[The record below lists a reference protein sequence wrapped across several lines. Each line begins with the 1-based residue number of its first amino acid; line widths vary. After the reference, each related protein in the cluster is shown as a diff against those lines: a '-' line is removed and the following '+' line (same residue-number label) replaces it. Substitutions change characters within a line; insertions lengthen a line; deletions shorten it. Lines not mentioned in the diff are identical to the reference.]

1 MNLLVDGFQFGK
13 RNDDCYIGVIS
24 TNIESS
30 PWYIGVQMLQ
40 ELMLVFDNSQDAG
53 PRIGIGYGKIG
64 EALRFTESMY

>member
-1 MNLLVDGFQFGK
+1 
-13 RNDDCYIGVIS
+13 
-24 TNIESS
+24 
-30 PWYIGVQMLQ
+30 MLQ